1 MTLRRVLTLLF
12 VLAAGAHVSAAPAQ
26 TDRTAFA
33 LLHAAAEAPL
43 HVSFVAQVELLTIG
57 SHGSDASIFR
67 VEHRAPNLTRRWYL
81 APSNVYG
88 DWTVSRGDSTYAVD
102 VKHHRVVVTRHD
114 AFGVHFG
121 WRHNLALLT
130 RNYAPILGPDAQI
143 AGRRVRTISLVN
155 RYTGATTMRLWVD
168 AATGLMLQ
176 RQVYAT
182 DGSLVVQMH
191 FAELRITNDIPIST
205 FSLPANYAQTIGPS
219 RSLPSNNPARAM
231 AESGFAARAPRF
243 LPEGFTPVAAD
254 VGDEKGIRT
263 LHILYSDGLRTIS
276 LFENARGA
284 AVDMS
289 GYHPVALTVG
299 PLHVES
305 VDRGPTTLFAWSQGN
320 LHYALVGDLNREDL
334 EKIAL
339 SLAQ

>member
-1 MTLRRVLTLLF
+1 MTLRRTLTLLL
-12 VLAAGAHVSAAPAQ
+12 VLAAGAQAQAATAQ
-26 TDRTAFA
+26 TDAKAIA

-57 SHGSDASIFR
+57 SHGSDASVFR
-67 VEHRAPNLTRRWYL
+67 VDHRAPNLTRRWYL
-81 APSNVYG
+81 APSNLYG
-88 DWTVSRGDSTYAVD
+88 DWVLSRGGSTYAVD
-102 VKHHRVVVTRHD
+102 VKRRRIVVTRND
-114 AFGVHFG
+114 AFGVHVG

-130 RNYAPILGPDAQI
+130 RNYAPVMGRDAQV
-143 AGRRVRTISLVN
+143 AGRPVHTISLVN
-155 RYTGATTMRLWVD
+155 RYTGLTTMRLWID

-182 DGSLVVQMH
+182 NGSLVVQMH
-191 FAELRITNDIPIST
+191 FDDVRPTNGIPPST
-205 FSLPANYAQTIGPS
+205 FDLPSNYAQIAGPS
-219 RSLPSNNPARAM
+219 HGIPDDDPNRVIARC
-231 AESGFAARAPRF
+231 GFQSRVPHY

-254 VGDEKGIRT
+254 LGNESGVRT
-263 LHILYSDGLRTIS
+263 LHILYSDGLRTVS

-299 PLHVES
+299 PLNVES
-305 VDRGPTTLFAWSQGN
+305 VDRGPTTLLAWSQGS
-320 LHYALVGDLNREDL
+320 LHYALVADLTREDL

-339 SLAQ
+339 SLAR